1 MTNTPTYFDSADE
14 FTKWLAK
21 NHEREGELLVGFRK
35 AHVADRGLTYQQALD
50 AALCHGW
57 IDGVRRSLGPD
68 TWSIRFT
75 PRRRGSIWSLVN
87 IRRMKELLE
96 LGIVA
101 AAGRAAY
108 EQRDETKSAMYSYE
122 QRTKGLDTAH
132 EALFRKHR
140 KAWAEFE
147 KFPPSYKTAST
158 WWVMSAKRDET
169 RLKRLTILIDH
180 SARGQRLPALTSP
193 TKRSAPN
200 ESAPPVTKPNAR
212 KAPAS
217 AQKKARQSR

>member
-1 MTNTPTYFDSADE
+1 MTPTYFKSAEE
-14 FTKWLAK
+14 FINWLAR

-35 AHVADRGLTYQQALD
+35 PHVAERGLTYQQALD

-87 IRRMKELLE
+87 IRRMNELLA
-96 LGIVA
+96 LGMVTP
-101 AAGRAAY
+101 AGHAVY
-108 EQRDETKSAMYSYE
+108 EQRDEKKSALYSYE
-122 QRTKGLDTAH
+122 QRTKGLDAAH
-132 EALFRKHR
+132 EAVFKKHR
-140 KAWAEFE
+140 AAWTQFQ
-147 KFPPSYKTAST
+147 KFPTSYKTAST

-169 RLKRLTILIDH
+169 RARRLTMLIDH

-193 TKRSAPN
+193 SKRPGR
-200 ESAPPVTKPNAR
+200 PVAVKR
-212 KAPAS
+212 GKGS
-217 AQKKARQSR
+217 